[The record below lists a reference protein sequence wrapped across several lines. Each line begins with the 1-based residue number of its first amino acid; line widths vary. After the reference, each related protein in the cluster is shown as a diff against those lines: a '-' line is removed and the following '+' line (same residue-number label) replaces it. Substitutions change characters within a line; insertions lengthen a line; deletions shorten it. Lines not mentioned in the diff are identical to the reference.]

1 MDTSFSP
8 CRMNHGIGDPAAEEN
23 VPRALL
29 VTWRGGPITNHLDIF
44 FFVCGCTV
52 ATAGLLGVVFPCS
65 GGSVRARGEPVTAL
79 SPPPPRHRAGQ
90 VRCDAPVHS
99 LLRHCA
105 WPAGRAAPVT
115 PARHR
120 WAWRLGQ
127 GALVPRRTPTP
138 RDRTEQ
144 TLRTG
149 AVSYVPSAPTLSTRS
164 SPPASHRSYVRVWEE
179 SSALLASSGVTLEC
193 GAKEAEVKTC
203 NLSSTR
209 MGPKAS
215 GKRVPPRPTSG
226 AAPAARGNWGREI
239 KNTRRLN

>member
-120 WAWRLGQ
+120 WVWRLGQ

-149 AVSYVPSAPTLSTRS
+149 AASYVPSAPTLATRS
-164 SPPASHRSYVRVWEE
+164 SPPASHRSYVRLGGEYRAPRE
-179 SSALLASSGVTLEC
+179 QRGHA
-193 GAKEAEVKTC
+193 
-203 NLSSTR
+203 R
-209 MGPKAS
+209 MWCKRGG
-215 GKRVPPRPTSG
+215 GKDLQLV
-226 AAPAARGNWGREI
+226 
-239 KNTRRLN
+239 